1 MDNPYKLE
9 DFYPEGFG
17 KKTLKKVRRAVEL
30 GGAYMDGRSPD
41 WLDVV
46 ELDRLDLDTVN
57 DDIMGQVL
65 GPNVYS
71 QEMKRRGMRWI
82 VRHGFLDERIE
93 LLTQAWREY
102 IYDRRAYEALRVTV
116 TREEGDD

>member
-17 KKTLKKVRRAVEL
+17 KKVFKKVRRAVEL

-41 WLDVV
+41 WLDTV
-46 ELDRLDLDTVN
+46 ELDRLDLNSTN
-57 DDIMGQVL
+57 DCVLGQVL
-65 GPNVYS
+65 GQFAYS